1 MSKKT
6 DIRWLESE
14 HKGLSSMEIINR
26 VLVIHLRED
35 LDHHNAIWIREEADR
50 RIERENVKHVVF
62 DFENVNFMDSSGI
75 GVIMGRY
82 KKVIFIGGKA
92 AVVNVGN
99 NINKIMNFSGLY
111 KIIEK
116 YDSVEDALI
125 NL

>member
-6 DIRWLESE
+6 EIKWLEAVE
-14 HKGLSSMEIINR
+14 KGLSDMEVLNR
-26 VLVIHLRED
+26 VLVIHLKED
-35 LDHHNAIWIREEADR
+35 LDHHNAVWIREEADKK
-50 RIERENVKHVVF
+50 IERENVKHVVF

-92 AVVNVGN
+92 AVVNVGSS
-99 NINKIMNFSGLY
+99 IDRIMNFSGLY

-116 YDSVEDALI
+116 YDSVQEALI
-125 NL
+125 KL